1 MVGGYKFTEPRNVHY
16 RVLGCVWTS
25 RLWKIS
31 WSCCTGASFTN
42 NHNLK
47 CYSKHTVLGNKK
59 KKIGATEMPELAQKK
74 IDTYTLLYCIFKTIK
89 SQRNKQHIAWLIC
102 VKIVETFCVA
112 ILKRLLQIHFIWC
125 FNESLKLLVRVRSQQ
140 WILRELK
147 PQQYVFNQK
156 VCINE
161 WTNDWR
167 TITAFLFFKNKDI
180 M

>member
-1 MVGGYKFTEPRNVHY
+1 MGGYKFTEPRNVHY
-16 RVLGCVWTS
+16 RVLGCVRTS
-25 RLWKIS
+25 RLLKIS

-89 SQRNKQHIAWLIC
+89 SQRNKQNIAWLIC
-102 VKIVETFCVA
+102 VKKVKTFCVT

-125 FNESLKLLVRVRSQQ
+125 LTSHWSCWFEWDRNNEYYENSNLNSMYLAEKFAY
-140 WILRELK
+140 I
-147 PQQYVFNQK
+147 Y
-156 VCINE
+156 E

-167 TITAFLFFKNKDI
+167 SITAFLFFKNKDI
-180 M
+180 L

>member
-89 SQRNKQHIAWLIC
+89 SQRNKQNIAWLIC
-102 VKIVETFCVA
+102 VKKVEHSALQFWKDYCRY
-112 ILKRLLQIHFIWC
+112 ILFDVLTSHWSCWFEWDRN
-125 FNESLKLLVRVRSQQ
+125 NEYYENSNLNSMYLTK
-140 WILRELK
+140 K
-147 PQQYVFNQK
+147 F
-156 VCINE
+156 
-161 WTNDWR
+161 
-167 TITAFLFFKNKDI
+167 A
-180 M
+180 